1 MKYYLQIK
9 DEKILSY
16 SNLPVMDEDVTNM
29 EVEESTYTDY
39 IETPEKYYVENGE
52 LKSVPDSDIRE
63 ADFKAKFFEIPS
75 YGWFRRAPKG
85 YQSAVECLNL
95 AYNNVT
101 MAGSLP
107 ANTLI
112 FYQQPDFTKP
122 EECTEDWLIAHQTKN
137 AEMTAQEFAALYAG
151 FSVAWNNTEHN

>member
-9 DEKILSY
+9 DDKIISY

-39 IETPEKYYVENGE
+39 IETPQKYYVENGE

-75 YGWFRRAPKG
+75 YGWFRKVPKG

-122 EECTEDWLIAHQTKN
+122 EECTEEWLIAHQTKN
-137 AEMTAQEFAALYAG
+137 AEMTAQEFAALYTG